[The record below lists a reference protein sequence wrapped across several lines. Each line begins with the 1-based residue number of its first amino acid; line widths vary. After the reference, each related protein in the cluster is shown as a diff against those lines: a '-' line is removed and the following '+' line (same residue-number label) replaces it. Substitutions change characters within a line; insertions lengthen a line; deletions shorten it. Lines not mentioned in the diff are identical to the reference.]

1 MKGNFRRWMQR
12 SNVYRG
18 VRLNVFMGRLHLK
31 NHATSFVLRCIT
43 SLVKAI
49 GEIMTM
55 KKIKIFQYWMQFSK
69 TLKWKLLLF
78 LCHRIATQFRVVD
91 LLLCKLLWLQL
102 YWHLSIMSLFNIN
115 KNINY
120 CKSPPPFCVKCSY
133 AGSNT
138 VTLKYLGR
146 RLSLITLRY

>member
-1 MKGNFRRWMQR
+1 MQR

-55 KKIKIFQYWMQFSK
+55 KKIHKDISVLDAIF
-69 TLKWKLLLF
+69 
-78 LCHRIATQFRVVD
+78 
-91 LLLCKLLWLQL
+91 
-102 YWHLSIMSLFNIN
+102 
-115 KNINY
+115 KN
-120 CKSPPPFCVKCSY
+120 
-133 AGSNT
+133 T
-138 VTLKYLGR
+138 
-146 RLSLITLRY
+146 